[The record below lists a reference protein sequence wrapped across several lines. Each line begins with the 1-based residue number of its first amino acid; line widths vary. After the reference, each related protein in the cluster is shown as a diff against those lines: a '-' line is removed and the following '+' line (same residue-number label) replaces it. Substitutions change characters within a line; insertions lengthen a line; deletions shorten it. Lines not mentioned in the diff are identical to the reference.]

1 MSIKDLLGQK
11 PVVTHDEVTA
21 FLEAERPRKAR
32 TRESLLAYYFRTRRL
47 VRIRRGLYAVVPHGA
62 DPETFQVDPHL
73 VAARSAPDATLGYHT
88 ALEFH
93 GKAHAPFHEFH
104 FLTAKQRRPFSFR
117 SCRFRPVLFPKALR
131 ERRKVHYATKSVPRD
146 GIKVRVSTLE
156 RTLVDLL
163 DRPDLAGGWEELW
176 HSVTSIEFFDL
187 DEVVSY
193 ALLLDNATTVAKVG
207 FFLEQH
213 RERLM
218 VEESHLG
225 RLRKYR
231 PRQPHYLDRGD
242 RTGRLLPQW
251 NLIVPEIMLDSS
263 RTDDED
269 LKNRIA
275 SHPGLQWKAVN
286 VREHKGG

>member
-1 MSIKDLLGQK
+1 MAFKELLNQK
-11 PVVTHDEVTA
+11 PVLTHEEVTA
-21 FLEAERPRKAR
+21 FLEKERPRKAR
-32 TRESLLAYYFRTRRL
+32 TRDSLLAYYLRTQRL
-47 VRIRRGLYAVVPHGA
+47 VRIRRGLYAVVPLGA
-62 DPETFQVDPHL
+62 APETFHVDPHL
-73 VAARSAPDATLGYHT
+73 VAAQSAPDATLGYHS

-93 GKAHAPFHEFH
+93 GKAHAPFHEFY

-117 SCRFRPVLFPKALR
+117 SYRFRPILFPKALR
-131 ERRKVHYATKSVPRD
+131 DRRKVHYATKSVPRD
-146 GIKVRVSTLE
+146 GVTVRVCTLE

-193 ALLLDNATTVAKVG
+193 ALLLDNATTAAKVG
-207 FFLEQH
+207 FFLEQQ

-225 RLRKYR
+225 RLQEHR
-231 PRQPHYLDRGD
+231 PRQPHYLDRDD

-251 NLIVPEIMLDSS
+251 NLIVPKVVLDSS
-263 RTDDED
+263 WSEGT
-269 LKNRIA
+269 
-275 SHPGLQWKAVN
+275 
-286 VREHKGG
+286 